1 MVSILLKLIPLSII
15 TSTVIILIITDAET
29 SRDILFYNFFLQMFS
44 ALLVSIA
51 MRRYNLQNVNLANYV
66 TYLRLVIMIT
76 LLVLILFRSD
86 VDNMYYS
93 LYITFFSFLVF
104 IMDWLDGYLARK
116 LKQITDFGFF
126 FDQEVD
132 NIFLFILVLSITLN
146 NSELYFLWLIPLLR
160 YIFLLMKYIF
170 VWMRSELYDSI
181 RRKSICAVTTFL
193 LIVCNLEFLS
203 FFLIELLSII
213 SMFIILFSFMKDILW
228 LYRRNNA

>member
-1 MVSILLKLIPLSII
+1 MISILLKISPLSII
-15 TSTVIILIITDAET
+15 TSSVIILIVSDAQT
-29 SRDILFYNFFLQMFS
+29 LGVVLSYNFFLQTFL
-44 ALLVSIA
+44 ACLVSIA
-51 MRRYNLQNVNLANYV
+51 MLRYNLQSINVANCI
-66 TYLRLVIMIT
+66 TYLRLVIVIT
-76 LLVLILFRSD
+76 LLVLVLFRSD

-93 LYITFFSFLVF
+93 FYITFFSFLVF
-104 IMDWLDGYLARK
+104 IMDWLDGYFARK
-116 LKQITDFGFF
+116 LKQITNFGFF

-146 NSELYFLWLIPLLR
+146 NNELYFLWLIPLLR
-160 YIFLLMKYIF
+160 YIFLLMKYVF
-170 VWMRSELYDSI
+170 AWMRSDLYDSM

-213 SMFIILFSFMKDILW
+213 SISIIVFSFMKDILW

>member
-29 SRDILFYNFFLQMFS
+29 SRDLLFYNFFLQMFS

-93 LYITFFSFLVF
+93 LYITFFSFLVL
-104 IMDWLDGYLARK
+104 IMDWLDGYFARK

-193 LIVCNLEFLS
+193 LIMCNLEFLS

>member
-51 MRRYNLQNVNLANYV
+51 MRRFNLQNVNLANYV

-193 LIVCNLEFLS
+193 LIMCNLEFLS

>member
-1 MVSILLKLIPLSII
+1 MISILLKISPLSII
-15 TSTVIILIITDAET
+15 TSSVIILIVSDTQTLRVAL
-29 SRDILFYNFFLQMFS
+29 SYNFFLQTFL
-44 ALLVSIA
+44 ACLVSIA
-51 MRRYNLQNVNLANYV
+51 MHRYNLQSINVANYI
-66 TYLRLVIMIT
+66 TYLRLVIVIT

-93 LYITFFSFLVF
+93 FYITFFSFLVF
-104 IMDWLDGYLARK
+104 IMDWLDGYFARK

-146 NSELYFLWLIPLLR
+146 NNELYFLWLIPLLR
-160 YIFLLMKYIF
+160 YIFLLMKYVF
-170 VWMRSELYDSI
+170 VWMRSDLYDSM

-213 SMFIILFSFMKDILW
+213 SISIIVFSFMKDILW

>member
-66 TYLRLVIMIT
+66 TYLRLVIMVT

-193 LIVCNLEFLS
+193 LIMCNLEFLS

>member
-1 MVSILLKLIPLSII
+1 MVSILLKLIPLSMI
-15 TSTVIILIITDAET
+15 TSTVIILIITDAES
-29 SRDILFYNFFLQMFS
+29 SRDILSYNFFLQMFS

-93 LYITFFSFLVF
+93 LHIILFSFLVF
-104 IMDWLDGYLARK
+104 IMDWLDGYVARK
-116 LKQITDFGFF
+116 FKQITDFGFL

-160 YIFLLMKYIF
+160 YIFLLMKYVF
-170 VWMRSELYDSI
+170 VWMRSDLYDSM

-213 SMFIILFSFMKDILW
+213 SISIIVFSFMKDILW

>member
-1 MVSILLKLIPLSII
+1 MISILLKLLPLSII
-15 TSTVIILIITDAET
+15 TSSVIILIISDAQT
-29 SRDILFYNFFLQMFS
+29 SRVILSYNIFLQSFF
-44 ALLVSIA
+44 ACYVSIA
-51 MRRYNLQNVNLANYV
+51 MHRYNLQSVNLANYI

-93 LYITFFSFLVF
+93 LYITFFSFLAF
-104 IMDWLDGYLARK
+104 IMDWLDGYVARK
-116 LKQITDFGFF
+116 LKQITDFGFL

-170 VWMRSELYDSI
+170 IWMRSELCDSI

-213 SMFIILFSFMKDILW
+213 SISIIVFSFVKDILW

>member
-1 MVSILLKLIPLSII
+1 MISILLKISPLSII
-15 TSTVIILIITDAET
+15 TSSVIILIVSDTQTLGVAL
-29 SRDILFYNFFLQMFS
+29 SYNFFLQTFL
-44 ALLVSIA
+44 ACLVSIA
-51 MRRYNLQNVNLANYV
+51 MLRYNLQSINVANYI
-66 TYLRLVIMIT
+66 TYLRLVIVIT
-76 LLVLILFRSD
+76 LLVLVLFRSD

-93 LYITFFSFLVF
+93 FYITFFSFLVF
-104 IMDWLDGYLARK
+104 IMDWLDGYFARK

-146 NSELYFLWLIPLLR
+146 NNELYFLWLIPLLR
-160 YIFLLMKYIF
+160 YIFLLMKYVF
-170 VWMRSELYDSI
+170 AWMRSDLYDSM

-213 SMFIILFSFMKDILW
+213 SISIIVFSFMKDILW

>member
-93 LYITFFSFLVF
+93 LHIILFSFLVF
-104 IMDWLDGYLARK
+104 IMDWLDGYVARK
-116 LKQITDFGFF
+116 LKQITDFGFL

-132 NIFLFILVLSITLN
+132 NVFLFILVLSITLN

-160 YIFLLMKYIF
+160 YIFLLMKSVF
-170 VWMRSELYDSI
+170 VWMRSELYDSM

-213 SMFIILFSFMKDILW
+213 SISIIVFSFMKDILW

>member
-1 MVSILLKLIPLSII
+1 MMSILLKLLPLSII
-15 TSTVIILIITDAET
+15 TSSVIILITTDAQAL
-29 SRDILFYNFFLQMFS
+29 RVILSYNFFLQIFV
-44 ALLVSIA
+44 AYLVSIA
-51 MRRYNLQNVNLANYV
+51 MLKYNLKSINLANYI
-66 TYLRLVIMIT
+66 THLRLVITIT

-93 LYITFFSFLVF
+93 FHIILFSFLVF
-104 IMDWLDGYLARK
+104 IMDWLDGYVARK
-116 LKQITDFGFF
+116 LKQITDFGFL

-160 YIFLLMKYIF
+160 YIFLLMKSVF
-170 VWMRSELYDSI
+170 VWMRSELYDSM

-213 SMFIILFSFMKDILW
+213 SIFIILFSFMKDILW

>member
-1 MVSILLKLIPLSII
+1 MSILLKLLPLSII
-15 TSTVIILIITDAET
+15 TSSVIILITTDAQAL
-29 SRDILFYNFFLQMFS
+29 RVILSYNFFLQIFV
-44 ALLVSIA
+44 AYLVSIA
-51 MRRYNLQNVNLANYV
+51 MLKYNLKSINLANYI
-66 TYLRLVIMIT
+66 THLRLVITIT

-93 LYITFFSFLVF
+93 FHIILFSFLVF
-104 IMDWLDGYLARK
+104 IMDWLDGYVARK
-116 LKQITDFGFF
+116 LKQITDFGFL

-160 YIFLLMKYIF
+160 YIFLLMKYVF
-170 VWMRSELYDSI
+170 VWMRSELYDSM

-213 SMFIILFSFMKDILW
+213 SISIIVFSFMKDILW

>member
-1 MVSILLKLIPLSII
+1 MVSILLKLIPLSMI
-15 TSTVIILIITDAET
+15 TSTVIILIITDAES
-29 SRDILFYNFFLQMFS
+29 SRDILSYNFFLQMFS
-44 ALLVSIA
+44 TLLVSIA

-93 LYITFFSFLVF
+93 LYITFFSFLVL
-104 IMDWLDGYLARK
+104 IMDWLDGYFARK

-213 SMFIILFSFMKDILW
+213 SISIIVFSFMKDILW

>member
-193 LIVCNLEFLS
+193 LIMCNLEFLS

>member
-1 MVSILLKLIPLSII
+1 MISILLKISPLSII
-15 TSTVIILIITDAET
+15 ASSVIILIVSDTQTLGVAL
-29 SRDILFYNFFLQMFS
+29 SYNFFLQTFL
-44 ALLVSIA
+44 ACLVSIA
-51 MRRYNLQNVNLANYV
+51 MLRYNLQSINVANYI
-66 TYLRLVIMIT
+66 TYLRLVIVIT

-93 LYITFFSFLVF
+93 FYITFFSFLVF
-104 IMDWLDGYLARK
+104 IMDWLDGYFARK

-146 NSELYFLWLIPLLR
+146 NNELYFLWLIPLLR
-160 YIFLLMKYIF
+160 YIFLLMKYVF
-170 VWMRSELYDSI
+170 VWMRSDLYDSM

-213 SMFIILFSFMKDILW
+213 SISIIVFSFMKDILW

>member
-93 LYITFFSFLVF
+93 LHIILFSFLVF
-104 IMDWLDGYLARK
+104 IMDWLDGYVARK
-116 LKQITDFGFF
+116 LKQITDFGFL

-132 NIFLFILVLSITLN
+132 NIFLFVLVLSITLN
-146 NSELYFLWLIPLLR
+146 YSELYFLWLIPLLR
-160 YIFLLMKYIF
+160 YIFLLMKYVF
-170 VWMRSELYDSI
+170 VWMRSDLYDSM

-213 SMFIILFSFMKDILW
+213 SISIIVFSFMKDILW

>member
-93 LYITFFSFLVF
+93 LHITLFSFLVF
-104 IMDWLDGYLARK
+104 IMDWLDGYVARK
-116 LKQITDFGFF
+116 LKQITDFGFL

-132 NIFLFILVLSITLN
+132 NIFLFVLVLSITLN
-146 NSELYFLWLIPLLR
+146 YSELYFLWLIPLLR
-160 YIFLLMKYIF
+160 YIFLLMKYVF
-170 VWMRSELYDSI
+170 VWMRSDLYDSM

-213 SMFIILFSFMKDILW
+213 SISIIVFSFMKDILW

>member
-1 MVSILLKLIPLSII
+1 MMSILLKLSPLSII
-15 TSTVIILIITDAET
+15 TSSVIILITTDAQAL
-29 SRDILFYNFFLQMFS
+29 RVILSYNFFLQIFV
-44 ALLVSIA
+44 AYLVSIA
-51 MRRYNLQNVNLANYV
+51 MLKYNLKSINLANYI
-66 TYLRLVIMIT
+66 THLRLVITIT

-93 LYITFFSFLVF
+93 FHIILFSFLVF
-104 IMDWLDGYLARK
+104 IMDWLDGYVARK
-116 LKQITDFGFF
+116 LKQITDFGFL

-160 YIFLLMKYIF
+160 YIFLLMKYVF
-170 VWMRSELYDSI
+170 VWMRSELYDSM

-213 SMFIILFSFMKDILW
+213 SISIIVFSFMKDILW

>member
-51 MRRYNLQNVNLANYV
+51 MRRFNLQNVNLANYV

-170 VWMRSELYDSI
+170 VWMRSELYDSM

>member
-51 MRRYNLQNVNLANYV
+51 MRRFNLQNVNLANYV

>member
-1 MVSILLKLIPLSII
+1 MVSILLKLIPLSMI
-15 TSTVIILIITDAET
+15 TSTVIILIITDAES
-29 SRDILFYNFFLQMFS
+29 SRDILSYNFFLQMFS
-44 ALLVSIA
+44 TLLVSIA

-93 LYITFFSFLVF
+93 LYITFFSFLVL
-104 IMDWLDGYLARK
+104 IMDWLDGYFARK

-193 LIVCNLEFLS
+193 LIMCNLEFLS

-213 SMFIILFSFMKDILW
+213 SISIIVFSFMKDILW

>member
-1 MVSILLKLIPLSII
+1 MISILLKISPLSII
-15 TSTVIILIITDAET
+15 TSSVIILIVSDTQTLGVAL
-29 SRDILFYNFFLQMFS
+29 SYNFFLQTFL
-44 ALLVSIA
+44 ACLVSIA
-51 MRRYNLQNVNLANYV
+51 MLRYNLQSINVANYI
-66 TYLRLVIMIT
+66 TYLRLVIVIT
-76 LLVLILFRSD
+76 LLVLVLFRSD
-86 VDNMYYS
+86 VDNTYYS
-93 LYITFFSFLVF
+93 FYITFFSFLVF
-104 IMDWLDGYLARK
+104 IMDWLDGYFARK

-146 NSELYFLWLIPLLR
+146 NNELYFLWLIPLLR
-160 YIFLLMKYIF
+160 YIFLLMKYVF
-170 VWMRSELYDSI
+170 AWMRSDLYDSM

-213 SMFIILFSFMKDILW
+213 SISIIVFSFMKDILW

>member
-1 MVSILLKLIPLSII
+1 MISILLKISPLSII
-15 TSTVIILIITDAET
+15 TSSVIILIVSDTQT
-29 SRDILFYNFFLQMFS
+29 LGVVLSYNFFLQTFL
-44 ALLVSIA
+44 ACLVSIA
-51 MRRYNLQNVNLANYV
+51 MLRYNLQSINVANCI
-66 TYLRLVIMIT
+66 TYLRLVIVIT
-76 LLVLILFRSD
+76 LLVLVLFRSD

-93 LYITFFSFLVF
+93 FYITFFSFLVF
-104 IMDWLDGYLARK
+104 IMDWLDGYFARK
-116 LKQITDFGFF
+116 LKQTTDFGFF

-146 NSELYFLWLIPLLR
+146 NNELYFLWLIPLLR
-160 YIFLLMKYIF
+160 YIFLLMKYVF
-170 VWMRSELYDSI
+170 AWMRSDLYDSM

-213 SMFIILFSFMKDILW
+213 SISIIVFSFMKDILW

>member
-93 LYITFFSFLVF
+93 LHITLLSFLVF
-104 IMDWLDGYLARK
+104 IMDWLDGYVARK
-116 LKQITDFGFF
+116 LKQITDFGFL

-160 YIFLLMKYIF
+160 YIFLLMKSVF
-170 VWMRSELYDSI
+170 VWMRSELYDSM

-213 SMFIILFSFMKDILW
+213 SIFIILFSFMKDILW

>member
-15 TSTVIILIITDAET
+15 TSTVIISIITDAET
-29 SRDILFYNFFLQMFS
+29 LRDIISYNFFLQIFL
-44 ALLVSIA
+44 AYLVSTA
-51 MRRYNLQNVNLANYV
+51 MHKYNLESINLANYI
-66 TYLRLVIMIT
+66 TYLRLVITIT

-93 LYITFFSFLVF
+93 LYITFFSFLVL
-104 IMDWLDGYLARK
+104 IMDWLDGYFARK

-132 NIFLFILVLSITLN
+132 NIFLFVLVLSITLN
-146 NSELYFLWLIPLLR
+146 YSELYFLWLIPLLR
-160 YIFLLMKYIF
+160 YIFLLMKYVF
-170 VWMRSELYDSI
+170 VWMRSDLYDSM

-203 FFLIELLSII
+203 FFLIGLLSII
-213 SMFIILFSFMKDILW
+213 SISIIVFSFMKDILW

>member
-1 MVSILLKLIPLSII
+1 MISILLKISPLSII
-15 TSTVIILIITDAET
+15 TSSVIILIVSDTQTLGVAL
-29 SRDILFYNFFLQMFS
+29 SYNFFLQTFL
-44 ALLVSIA
+44 ACLVSIA
-51 MRRYNLQNVNLANYV
+51 MLRYNLQSINVANYI
-66 TYLRLVIMIT
+66 TYLRLVIVIT

-93 LYITFFSFLVF
+93 FYITFFSFLVF
-104 IMDWLDGYLARK
+104 IMDWLDGYFARK

-146 NSELYFLWLIPLLR
+146 NNELYFLWLIPLLR
-160 YIFLLMKYIF
+160 YIFLLMKYVF
-170 VWMRSELYDSI
+170 VWMRSDLYDSM

-213 SMFIILFSFMKDILW
+213 SISIIVFSFMKDILW

>member
-1 MVSILLKLIPLSII
+1 MMSILSKLLPLSII
-15 TSTVIILIITDAET
+15 TSSIIILIIIDAQT
-29 SRDILFYNFFLQMFS
+29 LRVILFYNFFLQIFL
-44 ALLVSIA
+44 ACLVSMA
-51 MRRYNLQNVNLANYV
+51 MNKYNLQNINLANYI
-66 TYLRLVIMIT
+66 TYLRLVITIT

-93 LYITFFSFLVF
+93 LHIILFSFLVF
-104 IMDWLDGYLARK
+104 IMDWLDGYVARK
-116 LKQITDFGFF
+116 LKQITDFGFL

-160 YIFLLMKYIF
+160 YIFLLMKYVF
-170 VWMRSELYDSI
+170 VWMRSDLYDSM

-213 SMFIILFSFMKDILW
+213 SISIIVFSFMKDILW

>member
-1 MVSILLKLIPLSII
+1 MMSILSKLLPLSII
-15 TSTVIILIITDAET
+15 TSSIIILIIIDAQT
-29 SRDILFYNFFLQMFS
+29 LRVILFYNFFLQIFL
-44 ALLVSIA
+44 ACLVSMA
-51 MRRYNLQNVNLANYV
+51 MNKYNLQNINLANYI
-66 TYLRLVIMIT
+66 TYLRLVITIT

-93 LYITFFSFLVF
+93 LHIILFSFLVF
-104 IMDWLDGYLARK
+104 IMDWLDGYVARK
-116 LKQITDFGFF
+116 LKQITDFGFL

-132 NIFLFILVLSITLN
+132 NIFLFVLVLSITLN
-146 NSELYFLWLIPLLR
+146 YSELYFLWLIPLLR
-160 YIFLLMKYIF
+160 YIFLLMKYVF
-170 VWMRSELYDSI
+170 VWMRSDLYDSM

-213 SMFIILFSFMKDILW
+213 SISIIVFSFMKDILW

>member
-1 MVSILLKLIPLSII
+1 MVSILLKLIPLSMI
-15 TSTVIILIITDAET
+15 TSTVIILIITDAES
-29 SRDILFYNFFLQMFS
+29 SRDILSYNFFLQMFS
-44 ALLVSIA
+44 TLLVSIA

-93 LYITFFSFLVF
+93 LYITFFSFLVL
-104 IMDWLDGYLARK
+104 IMDWLDGYFARK

-193 LIVCNLEFLS
+193 LIMCNLEFLS

>member
-1 MVSILLKLIPLSII
+1 MISILLKLSPLSII
-15 TSTVIILIITDAET
+15 TSSIIILIISDAQALRVVL
-29 SRDILFYNFFLQMFS
+29 SYNFVLQIFI
-44 ALLVSIA
+44 ACLVSMA
-51 MRRYNLQNVNLANYV
+51 MHRYNLQNINLANYI
-66 TYLRLVIMIT
+66 TYLRLVITIT

-86 VDNMYYS
+86 VVNMYYS
-93 LYITFFSFLVF
+93 LYITFFSFLVL
-104 IMDWLDGYLARK
+104 IMDWLDGYFARK
-116 LKQITDFGFF
+116 FKQITDFGFL

-146 NSELYFLWLIPLLR
+146 NSRLYYLWIIPLLR
-160 YIFLLMKYIF
+160 YIFLLMKCIF

-213 SMFIILFSFMKDILW
+213 SISIIVFSFTKDILW

>member
-1 MVSILLKLIPLSII
+1 MSILLKLSSLSII
-15 TSTVIILIITDAET
+15 TSSIIILITTDAHT
-29 SRDILFYNFFLQMFS
+29 LRVILSYNFFLQIFS
-44 ALLVSIA
+44 AGLVSMA
-51 MRRYNLQNVNLANYV
+51 MHKYNLQSINLANYI
-66 TYLRLVIMIT
+66 TYLRLVITIT

-93 LYITFFSFLVF
+93 LHIILFSFLVF
-104 IMDWLDGYLARK
+104 IMDWLDGYVARK
-116 LKQITDFGFF
+116 LKQITDFGFL

-160 YIFLLMKYIF
+160 YIFLLMKYVF
-170 VWMRSELYDSI
+170 VWMRSELYDSM

-213 SMFIILFSFMKDILW
+213 SISIIVFSFMKDILW

>member
-1 MVSILLKLIPLSII
+1 MVSILLKLIPLSMI
-15 TSTVIILIITDAET
+15 TSTVIILIITDAES
-29 SRDILFYNFFLQMFS
+29 SRDILSYNFFLQIFS

-93 LYITFFSFLVF
+93 LYITFFSFLVL
-104 IMDWLDGYLARK
+104 IMDWLDGYFARK

-193 LIVCNLEFLS
+193 LIMCNLEFLS

>member
-1 MVSILLKLIPLSII
+1 MISILLKISPLSII
-15 TSTVIILIITDAET
+15 TSSVIILIVSDTQTLGVAL
-29 SRDILFYNFFLQMFS
+29 SYNFFLQTFL
-44 ALLVSIA
+44 ACLVSIA
-51 MRRYNLQNVNLANYV
+51 MLRYNLQSINVANYI
-66 TYLRLVIMIT
+66 TYLRLVIVIT

-93 LYITFFSFLVF
+93 FYITFFSFLVF
-104 IMDWLDGYLARK
+104 IMDWLDGYFARK

-146 NSELYFLWLIPLLR
+146 NNELYFLWLIPLLR
-160 YIFLLMKYIF
+160 YIFLLMKYVF
-170 VWMRSELYDSI
+170 AWMRSDLYDSM

-213 SMFIILFSFMKDILW
+213 SISIIVFSFMKDILW